1 MMKQLLRMTLFGL
14 VLSLAT
20 AAVAAEQ
27 TITLAV
33 DGMTCSMC
41 PKMVQE
47 AINAVPG
54 VSQCN
59 ASYED
64 KVGTA
69 IVTFEDSVASIDTII
84 SASAQVGYPAQLATQ

>member
-1 MMKQLLRMTLFGL
+1 MKQLLRMTLFGL

-69 IVTFEDSVASIDTII
+69 VVTFEDSVTSINII
-84 SASAQVGYPAQLATQ
+84 VAASAEIGYPAQLAIQ

>member
-1 MMKQLLRMTLFGL
+1 MRQLLRMALFGY
-14 VLSLAT
+14 VLSFTTVAM
-20 AAVAAEQ
+20 AAEQ
-27 TITLAV
+27 TITLV
-33 DGMTCSMC
+33 VEGMTCSMC

-69 IVTFEDSVASIDTII
+69 MVTFEDTVASIDAII
-84 SASAQVGYPAQLATQ
+84 GASVMVGYPAQLATQ

>member
-1 MMKQLLRMTLFGL
+1 MRQLVRMALFGY
-14 VLSLAT
+14 VLSFTTVAM
-20 AAVAAEQ
+20 AAER

-33 DGMTCSMC
+33 EGMTCSMC
-41 PKMVQE
+41 PKTVQK

-54 VSQCN
+54 VSQCT

-69 IVTFEDSVASIDTII
+69 VGTFEDSVTSIDTIVA
-84 SASAQVGYPAQLATQ
+84 ASTEIGYPAQLATQ

>member
-1 MMKQLLRMTLFGL
+1 MKQLLRMTLFGF
-14 VLSLAT
+14 VLSLVT
-20 AAVAAEQ
+20 VAVAAEQ
-27 TITLAV
+27 TITLTV

-47 AINAVPG
+47 AINAVSG
-54 VSQCN
+54 VKQCT

-69 IVTFEDSVASIDTII
+69 VVTFEDSVASIDTIVA
-84 SASAQVGYPAQLATQ
+84 ASAEIGYPAQLAIQ

>member
-1 MMKQLLRMTLFGL
+1 MKQLLRMALFGF
-14 VLSLAT
+14 VLSFAT
-20 AAVAAEQ
+20 AASAAER

-33 DGMTCSMC
+33 EGMTCSMC

-54 VSQCN
+54 VKQCT

-69 IVTFEDSVASIDTII
+69 VVTFEDSVASIGTIVAVSDEI
-84 SASAQVGYPAQLATQ
+84 GYPAQLAIQ

>member
-1 MMKQLLRMTLFGL
+1 MALFGL
-14 VLSLAT
+14 VLSFAT
-20 AAVAAEQ
+20 AAAAAER

-33 DGMTCSMC
+33 EGMTC
-41 PKMVQE
+41 KTVQK

-54 VSQCN
+54 VSQCT

-69 IVTFEDSVASIDTII
+69 VVTFEDSVTSINII
-84 SASAQVGYPAQLATQ
+84 VAASAEIGYPAQLVIQ

>member
-1 MMKQLLRMTLFGL
+1 MRQLLRMALFGF
-14 VLSLAT
+14 VLSFAT
-20 AAVAAEQ
+20 AAAAAER

-33 DGMTCSMC
+33 EGMTCSMC
-41 PKMVQE
+41 PKTVQK

-54 VSQCN
+54 VSQCT

-84 SASAQVGYPAQLATQ
+84 SASAEVGYPAQLAIQ

>member
-1 MMKQLLRMTLFGL
+1 MRQLLRMALFGL
-14 VLSLAT
+14 VLSFAT
-20 AAVAAEQ
+20 AAAAAER

-33 DGMTCSMC
+33 EGMTCSMC
-41 PKMVQE
+41 PKTVQK

-54 VSQCN
+54 VSQCT

-69 IVTFEDSVASIDTII
+69 VVTFEDLVSIDTIVA
-84 SASAQVGYPAQLATQ
+84 ASAEIGYPAQLVIQ

>member
-1 MMKQLLRMTLFGL
+1 MKQLLRMALFGF
-14 VLSLAT
+14 VLSFAT
-20 AAVAAEQ
+20 AAAAAER

-33 DGMTCSMC
+33 EGMTCSMC
-41 PKMVQE
+41 PKTVQK

-54 VSQCN
+54 VSQCT

-69 IVTFEDSVASIDTII
+69 VVTFEDSVTSIDTIVA
-84 SASAQVGYPAQLATQ
+84 ASAEIGYPAQLAIQ

>member
-1 MMKQLLRMTLFGL
+1 MRQLLRMALFGL
-14 VLSLAT
+14 VLSFAT
-20 AAVAAEQ
+20 AAAAAER

-33 DGMTCSMC
+33 EGMTCSMC

-59 ASYED
+59 ASYEH

>member
-1 MMKQLLRMTLFGL
+1 MALFGF
-14 VLSLAT
+14 VLSFAT
-20 AAVAAEQ
+20 AAMAGER

-33 DGMTCSMC
+33 EGMTCSMC
-41 PKMVQE
+41 PKTVQK

-54 VSQCN
+54 VSQCA

-69 IVTFEDSVASIDTII
+69 VVTFEDSVTSIDTIVA
-84 SASAQVGYPAQLATQ
+84 ASTEIGYPAQLATQ

>member
-1 MMKQLLRMTLFGL
+1 MRQLVWMALFGY
-14 VLSLAT
+14 VLSFT
-20 AAVAAEQ
+20 AVAMAAEQ

-33 DGMTCSMC
+33 EGMTGSMC
-41 PKMVQE
+41 PKTVQK

-54 VSQCN
+54 VSQCT

-69 IVTFEDSVASIDTII
+69 VVTFENSVTSIDTIVA
-84 SASAQVGYPAQLATQ
+84 ASTEIGYPAQLATQ